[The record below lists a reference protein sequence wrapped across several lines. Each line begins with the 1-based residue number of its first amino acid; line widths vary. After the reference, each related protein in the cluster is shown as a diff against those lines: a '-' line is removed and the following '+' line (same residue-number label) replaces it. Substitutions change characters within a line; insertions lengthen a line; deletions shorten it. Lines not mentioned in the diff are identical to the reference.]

1 MKNIV
6 LIVWIL
12 LFFGIQHGVYDG
24 QYYYRLDAKNGINGM
39 DGKGYFN
46 LINNYNDFRTDYN
59 YVAVGKNILKQT
71 PKGIESVWHILRL
84 DGKTLWIKQDFII

>member
-24 QYYYRLDAKNGINGM
+24 QYYYRLDAKNGVNGM
-39 DGKGYFN
+39 DGKVI
-46 LINNYNDFRTDYN
+46 LI
-59 YVAVGKNILKQT
+59 
-71 PKGIESVWHILRL
+71 
-84 DGKTLWIKQDFII
+84 